1 VTLLREQLTRALDG
15 SLALADKL
23 AAKERDYGGP
33 PQDPPPPRVLWFDD
47 ESTGAVVLE
56 LRAADR
62 IGLLHHVA
70 DALEQ
75 SGVDIVWARVSTL
88 GSTVVDSFAITVPDG
103 IDAAGRRKIER
114 AVLLAAR

>member
-1 VTLLREQLTRALDG
+1 MTHLRDLRGVIDREGAEIGALMGALYAQGYPRLAHGPMAHDAIGYG
-15 SLALADKL
+15 S
-23 AAKERDYGGP
+23 
-33 PQDPPPPRVLWFDD
+33 
-47 ESTGAVVLE
+47 VVLE

-88 GSTVVDSFAITVPDG
+88 GSTVVDSFAITVPTG
-103 IDAAGRRKIER
+103 GPSTAGPTRSSTSCT
-114 AVLLAAR
+114 